1 MKMEPLFSQQRVTP
15 VFEENTLYPSREAT
29 DFYHHYKEDIAL
41 AAEMGFKCFRM
52 SINWT
57 RIYPTGMEET
67 PNEAELA
74 FYDHIFDELGK
85 IWY

>member
-1 MKMEPLFSQQRVTP
+1 
-15 VFEENTLYPSREAT
+15 
-29 DFYHHYKEDIAL
+29 
-41 AAEMGFKCFRM
+41 MGFKCFRM